1 MAKEAMAKEAQVQG
15 HMVMEAMAQAKI
27 CKFQLKSQH
36 LRSILGP
43 VDNRHSTRKTCLAM
57 AKEALVPGP
66 VMEALVPGPVMEA
79 MAQANLS
86 QRHKRPDPE
95 FRMGCHLGSRVYI
108 RLRPSLYPMNS

>member
-1 MAKEAMAKEAQVQG
+1 MSKSQYKCQRPRSIAGPLHNRHSTCKTRLAMAKEAMAKEAQVQG

-27 CKFQLKSQH
+27 CKSQLKSQH

-79 MAQANLS
+79 MAQANL
-86 QRHKRPDPE
+86 
-95 FRMGCHLGSRVYI
+95 
-108 RLRPSLYPMNS
+108 